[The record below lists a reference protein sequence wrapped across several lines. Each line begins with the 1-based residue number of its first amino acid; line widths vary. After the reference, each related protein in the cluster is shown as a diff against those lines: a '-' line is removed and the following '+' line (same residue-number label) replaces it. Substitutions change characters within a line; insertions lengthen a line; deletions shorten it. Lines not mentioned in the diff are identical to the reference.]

1 MSIVKDLHCVLYIST
16 MEVEYSKDDIKDMLK
31 LFQER
36 NKKNNISGLM
46 LNYEKN
52 IIQYIEGKK
61 EDVYRLYN
69 NIKNDIRHY
78 NIIKVIDETI
88 TSRNF
93 IDWEMGF
100 QELSYNEFVS
110 FSLDKLKSD
119 NKKVNIFFEQF
130 LVSFAKY

>member
-52 IIQYIEGKK
+52 IIQYIEGNK

-93 IDWEMGF
+93 VDWEMGF

-130 LVSFAKY
+130 LISFAKY